1 MSGKAPP
8 ASWQKWVTFSKMDS
22 LADEVLNRL
31 LLHNSS
37 FILHPS
43 SFLPVPTF
51 IETQFPIARL
61 SAESYKERKAT
72 NSQTLTGL
80 GRWWGR
86 KPLILVRASI
96 LGMLMPASGSA
107 KRDREI
113 FLKILTMDDTGAL
126 ARWRAEKRFS
136 VSELGVLATRTEKAE
151 WNELDG
157 DWEAAREEVKR
168 LRLASKTVAKGD
180 REAKER
186 ARAAIDAAVGEADR
200 CGQDLQAFVGELQ
213 VRCFHRLTYTER
225 ITRCDRPENIEGP
238 TPKAWADINA
248 HLGTFATSLPE
259 LVEQLGR
266 RAFGHTPRVG
276 DAFCGGGSIP
286 FEAARIG
293 CEAFGSDLNPVAGLL
308 TWASLNLVGGGA
320 SLQEE
325 VMRVQAEA
333 LAEADRQVTDW
344 GIEHNERGERA
355 EAFLYCV
362 EVKPEGCEHF
372 IPLAPSWLVGE
383 SLRSAIQWERVLGSE
398 QLSPTFISVS
408 NEELAEWKGDSKR
421 NITPK
426 NATVVDSRVIDP
438 FNRDRSWSV
447 ESLRGPDGLR
457 RWTSDDIVPRVGDVF
472 QERLYCIRWVKTI
485 IDPDGTV
492 REIRRYAAPDEA
504 DLRRDARV
512 LALIRE
518 RFADWQ
524 RLGFIPSKPIISG
537 YNTEQ
542 PIRERGWTHWH
553 HLFTPRQLLVNGLLS
568 SCAHRRAEDRSVS
581 GAVLLG
587 VGRLANWNSRLCRW
601 HVRGIAIDK
610 GEDVFSNQA
619 LNTLFNFSCRPLN
632 ALADT
637 WALFSKLKNIRIPQ
651 PNLVESRDARDV
663 RETCDFWITDPP
675 YADAVNYHELGDFFL
690 AWYDKQLVRA
700 FPEWT
705 PDARAELAVRGDG
718 EDFRRSMVEIYKN
731 LARHMP
737 DNGLQMVQF
746 THQDP
751 GVWADLGMILW
762 AAGLKATAAWTIST
776 ETEAVGIKKGNYV
789 TGTVCLVLRKR
800 VSPDP
805 GFLDEVYP
813 LVEDEV
819 RRQIA
824 SMQAL
829 DEDGEPNFND
839 ADYQLAAYAAALKVL
854 TQYATLDGKDVEH
867 EVFAVRDRNA
877 KSDFQIVIER
887 AITIACDILI
897 PRGLDASWRE
907 LSLVERYYLR
917 ALDIESRGE
926 RRKGMY
932 EELARG
938 FGVTDIRPLLKS
950 DQANGTRMHTPSGFA
965 ATGLTQVSEA
975 TTETLPA
982 RRGRAATGA
991 THPFA
996 PSALRHLLFAI
1007 RETTAADNSPE
1018 PGRQYLRDTFGQGYW
1033 SLRERFVGLL
1043 EWLAALGNA
1052 EGMNEWIADSEAA
1065 RILAG
1070 RLRNDHA

>member
-1 MSGKAPP
+1 M
-8 ASWQKWVTFSKMDS
+8 
-22 LADEVLNRL
+22 
-31 LLHNSS
+31 
-37 FILHPS
+37 
-43 SFLPVPTF
+43 PTF

-61 SAESYKERKAT
+61 SAESYKERKA
-72 NSQTLTGL
+72 NNGQTLTRL
-80 GRWWGR
+80 GKWWGR
-86 KPLILVRASI
+86 KPLILIRASI
-96 LGMLMPASGSA
+96 LGMLMPASGDP

-113 FLKILTMDDTGAL
+113 FLKILTMDDDGAWQRCKGEIPVGAWRDAASPEIQEEYFT
-126 ARWRAEKRFS
+126 ARGWQRGLTDEEK
-136 VSELGVLATRTEKAE
+136 
-151 WNELDG
+151 
-157 DWEAAREEVKR
+157 EAACARIWESLDADERKALDDQRRRPVP
-168 LRLASKTVAKGD
+168 D
-180 REAKER
+180 RATF
-186 ARAAIDAAVGEADR
+186 DA
-200 CGQDLQAFVGELQ
+200 
-213 VRCFHRLTYTER
+213 LTYAER
-225 ITRCDRPENIEGP
+225 ITHCERPENIEGP
-238 TPKAWADINA
+238 TPETWAEIND
-248 HLGTFATSLPE
+248 HLGTTATSLPE
-259 LVEQLGR
+259 LVEQLGQR
-266 RAFGHTPRVG
+266 TFGHTPRVG

-308 TWASLNLVGGGA
+308 TWASLHLLGGGRA
-320 SLQEE
+320 VQEE
-325 VMRVQAEA
+325 VMRVQSKA
-333 LAEADRQVTDW
+333 LAEADRQVTEW
-344 GIEHNERGERA
+344 GIEHHAAGERA
-355 EAFLYCV
+355 DAYLYCV
-362 EVKPEGCEHF
+362 EVKPEGCDYF

-383 SLRSAIQWERVLGSE
+383 KSKVVCRWHRVPGSDRLRPEMTI
-398 QLSPTFISVS
+398 VS
-408 NEELAEWKGDSKR
+408 TDEMGEWKGDSKKK
-421 NITPK
+421 ILPK
-426 NATVVDSRVIDP
+426 NATVVDSRVVDP
-438 FNRDRSWSV
+438 FSGEDRCSV
-447 ESLRGPDGLR
+447 ESLRGADGLR
-457 RWTSDDIVPRVGDVF
+457 RWTNDDLMPRSGDVF
-472 QERLYCIRWVKTI
+472 QERLYCIRWVKTVTGR
-485 IDPDGTV
+485 DGKI

-504 DLRRDARV
+504 DIRREARV
-512 LALIRE
+512 LELLSE
-518 RFADWQ
+518 RFANWQ
-524 RLGFIPSKPIISG
+524 HQGFIPSKPIPEG
-537 YNTEQ
+537 GAETDRLF
-542 PIRERGWTHWH
+542 RERGWTHWH
-553 HLFTPRQLLVNGLLS
+553 QLFTPRQLLTHGLL
-568 SCAHRRAEDRSVS
+568 AEIS
-581 GAVLLG
+581 
-587 VGRLANWNSRLCRW
+587 GRLAEAKEAKVGCLLGLGRMADWNARLSAW
-601 HVRGIAIDK
+601 MFHK
-610 GEDVFSNQA
+610 GNEKGNQVFYNQA
-619 LNTLFNFSCRPLN
+619 LNCHFNYAAR
-632 ALADT
+632 A
-637 WALFSKLKNIRIPQ
+637 FSKLEDTFLILNSVSEAQSEFRSAIVQI
-651 PNLVESRDARDV
+651 DARDL
-663 RETCDFWITDPP
+663 RETCDLWVTDPP

-690 AWYDKQLVRA
+690 AWYDKQLARA

-737 DNGLQMVQF
+737 DNGMQMVQF

-800 VSPDP
+800 VSPEP

-867 EVFAVRDRNA
+867 EVFAVRERNT

-887 AITIACDILI
+887 AITIACDLLI
-897 PRGLDASWRE
+897 PRGLDAHWRE

-950 DQANGTRMHTPSGFA
+950 DQANGTRMHTPSGFSA
-965 ATGLTQVSEA
+965 VGLAQVGGEA
-975 TTETLPA
+975 PTEALPA
-982 RRGRAATGA
+982 RRGRAASGG

-996 PSALRHLLFAI
+996 STPLRHLLFAI

-1033 SLRERFVGLL
+1033 GLRERFISLL

-1052 EGMNEWIADSEAA
+1052 EGMNEWPNDSAAA

-1070 RLRNDHA
+1070 RLRNDQA